1 MLYAVVNNY
10 LENNLKVQLFRVK
23 CISNWLYFCFR
34 CQSMAGGVNGAL
46 GGHAHGHAVGVWSF
60 LTVSALLQYHR
71 MGDRTVWD
79 RGSNTS
85 PAILRHAQKTMVT
98 FYK

>member
-1 MLYAVVNNY
+1 MVVG
-10 LENNLKVQLFRVK
+10 E
-23 CISNWLYFCFR
+23 S
-34 CQSMAGGVNGAL
+34 GAL
-46 GGHAHGHAVGVWSF
+46 GGRAHEHVVGVWSF
-60 LTVSALLQYHR
+60 LTVSALLQCHR

-85 PAILRHAQKTMVT
+85 PAILRLAQKTMVT

>member
-1 MLYAVVNNY
+1 
-10 LENNLKVQLFRVK
+10 
-23 CISNWLYFCFR
+23 
-34 CQSMAGGVNGAL
+34 MAGGVNGAL

-60 LTVSALLQYHR
+60 PTASAPHQCRR

-85 PAILRHAQKTMVT
+85 PAILRLAQKTMVT